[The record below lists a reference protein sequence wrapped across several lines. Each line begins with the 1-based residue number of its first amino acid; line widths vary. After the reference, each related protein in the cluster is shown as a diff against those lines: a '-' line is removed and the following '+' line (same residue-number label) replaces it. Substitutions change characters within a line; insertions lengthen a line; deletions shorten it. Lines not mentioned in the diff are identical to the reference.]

1 MSDLYTITRHAV
13 MSAINYMGGCSAIPH
28 AVADLLEAGR
38 ADPAVYR
45 VRLGDDHGGA
55 RIEWIGG
62 WADIPSEI
70 AIAILDN
77 LQSVH

>member
-1 MSDLYTITRHAV
+1 M
-13 MSAINYMGGCSAIPH
+13 
-28 AVADLLEAGR
+28 ADLLAAGR